1 LPVVAHIA
9 HHFFD
14 FVSVHFM
21 CLGIIVAVAA
31 RVYFAAT
38 RRHQAAS
45 AHIVFATVMCFF
57 FFFFF
62 FFFNHGIGFFIQF
75 IRRIVHIW
83 IGSI

>member
-9 HHFFD
+9 HDFFD
-14 FVSVHFM
+14 LVSVHFM
-21 CLGIIVAVAA
+21 YLGIIVAVAA
-31 RVYFAAT
+31 HICFPAT
-38 RRHQAAS
+38 RRYQAAS
-45 AHIVFATVMCFF
+45 AHIVFATVMCVI
-57 FFFFF
+57 FFFF